1 MDESTSRRRFL
12 AAVAAG
18 AVTGT
23 SGCGSDGSS
32 TPTAADVDETLTAK
46 PTDEPTPTATP
57 EDDATSTATPLDE
70 GTSTATP
77 GDGATPTATPDPEDL
92 ADWPSFMYNGRNWGH
107 HPEATGPHGDVSV
120 VWERNLESNQ
130 VNGTPTLANG
140 QLYVGDG
147 RVNTDS
153 GTFYALNPLTGET
166 NWTVDLPGPVMSGAT
181 VAEGRVYAGA
191 KGTLVAHNEDGS
203 EVYRFRSRSDGRIS
217 SPTFGDGSVFFGIED
232 LVYRYESLRNV
243 QEWTFDTFGRISG
256 APVLADGT
264 VYAGSHDGSVYA
276 RDASNG
282 NEEWETDL
290 GDRVNGL
297 SLRNG
302 RLYAATEGNR
312 LVQLNTQGK
321 EVWSVSTGAAAT
333 ATPAVTEEFVYVG
346 TRGGELLTLAVG
358 DGFEEWRY
366 TEPTDE
372 VTSPPVVADGTVYF
386 GSNDSNVYA
395 VEAQSGEPEWSFG
408 TGNNIVNPAPVV
420 SGGTVFIGSRDGT
433 FYALSD

>member
-46 PTDEPTPTATP
+46 PTEEPTPTATP

-120 VWERNLESNQ
+120 VWERNLASNQ

-147 RVNTDS
+147 RINTDS

-333 ATPAVTEEFVYVG
+333 ATPAVTEEFVHVG
-346 TRGGELLTLAVG
+346 TRGGDLLTLAVG

-420 SGGTVFIGSRDGT
+420 SGGMVFIGSRDGT